1 LPYAAIAAAIAAVAF
16 ALPRVFL
23 RRDRA
28 RSQAGG
34 TSGAA
39 TWPAVA
45 LALAAAV
52 AGVACMAI
60 GILEFSGVPTSP
72 AETHSS
78 SATAEASG
86 RAGLARHLETN
97 PRDGR
102 AWVLLARMD
111 FDANRYADAAGAYER
126 ALASSPKVAGDPGIW
141 CELADALGMAQ
152 GGSLAGR
159 PRELVLRALTMDP
172 AHTKALEMAGSAA
185 FEAGDYASASRFWKA
200 LLARFTEDS
209 RERRELVA
217 AIARTEERIPAPRP
231 SQVSAPAE

>member
-1 LPYAAIAAAIAAVAF
+1 MV
-16 ALPRVFL
+16 
-23 RRDRA
+23 
-28 RSQAGG
+28 
-34 TSGAA
+34 
-39 TWPAVA
+39 
-45 LALAAAV
+45 
-52 AGVACMAI
+52 I
-60 GILEFSGVPTSP
+60 GILEFSGIPSP
-72 AETHSS
+72 AETYPS
-78 SATAEASG
+78 SATATASG
-86 RAGLARHLETN
+86 RAELARHLETN

-111 FDANRYADAAGAYER
+111 LDANRYADAAGAYER

-185 FEAGDYASASRFWKA
+185 FEEGDYASASRFWKA